1 MNIDCTLPFA
11 GAQTELVIS
20 EPAGKILLDTVVAST
35 TAPPRRNPQNQRP
48 FPFTTLAG
56 AGTLYGIPD
65 TNDLTTIISYSN
77 PLGSIGQGLDF
88 EYAPFPVEKYQM
100 TYLATDNNNDV
111 LIYYAYTDTLQKTLP
126 LFQPS
131 DYSISNA
138 QADNFSVTFPGSR
151 PSYYQLA
158 FFDSALAYTIWVSP
172 DSATTHPITLLTNQK
187 CKLLQN
193 APPGKFRPHRFH
205 HDQFRWLQLRE
216 LFPIHYQPGS
226 DQSETNPIYILP
238 YQGLLMRY
246 PN

>member
-1 MNIDCTLPFA
+1 MNIDCTLPFT

-193 APPGKFRPHRFH
+193 APPGNLGLTDFTMINFDGFNYASYFLYITNQAAIKAK
-205 HDQFRWLQLRE
+205 
-216 LFPIHYQPGS
+216 PIP
-226 DQSETNPIYILP
+226 YISSLIKA
-238 YQGLLMRY
+238 Y
-246 PN
+246 